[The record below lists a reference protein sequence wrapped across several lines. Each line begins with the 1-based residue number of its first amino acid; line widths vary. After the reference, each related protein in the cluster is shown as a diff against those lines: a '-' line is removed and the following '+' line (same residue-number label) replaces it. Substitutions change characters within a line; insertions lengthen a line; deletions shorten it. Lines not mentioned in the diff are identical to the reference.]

1 MSFSAVPTESE
12 RPSGEVITSE
22 AIGYEAIRGG
32 NHEQSHHEAINFKN
46 EVNIKNEIASGVQP
60 GQGRWQRN
68 RCSGRRQRNRYS
80 GPSAQAQGCWFN
92 IETLFCVKYQVL
104 RHQNRC

>member
-46 EVNIKNEIASGVQP
+46 EVNIKNHRGYNPDKDAGRGTGAVDAGRGTGTVGPVHRRRGV
-60 GQGRWQRN
+60 GL
-68 RCSGRRQRNRYS
+68 
-80 GPSAQAQGCWFN
+80 
-92 IETLFCVKYQVL
+92 TL
-104 RHQNRC
+104 RHFFALSIKC

>member
-32 NHEQSHHEAINFKN
+32 NHKQSHHEAINFKN
-46 EVNIKNEIASGVQP
+46 EVNIKNEIDIGGTTRTRTLAKIQVQWT
-60 GQGRWQRN
+60 QAEEQVRSRACTSTWGR
-68 RCSGRRQRNRYS
+68 
-80 GPSAQAQGCWFN
+80 A
-92 IETLFCVKYQVL
+92 TL
-104 RHQNRC
+104 